1 LSVLELIIK
10 ARKEGI
16 TFTVDGDRIR
26 CKLPKPAPIRIKPL
40 VDEIRERRDEVIE
53 ALKAEVAAAPVFT
66 PLTPEQI
73 AEIDSDNVQAV
84 LIASTVLGADIWLA
98 FRDDF
103 DPGDGLAVFYAD
115 ELEFLRDKSPQTL
128 REIHKVKLAFGG
140 GRVRQ

>member
-1 LSVLELIIK
+1 MRS
-10 ARKEGI
+10 KEEQQ
-16 TFTVDGDRIR
+16 RIVKR
-26 CKLPKPAPIRIKPL
+26 ALAMPP
-40 VDEIRERRDEVIE
+40 E
-53 ALKAEVAAAPVFT
+53 ALKAAVSEPVFT